1 MNLQHF
7 RNGPKCDK
15 ISWGTKSF
23 CDIGITRGIVL
34 HKTPRPDDA
43 LAKKEIGLSLKFTQ
57 ISHSIFDHMKML
69 ILLFFFFTKKETKN
83 SITLS

>member
-23 CDIGITRGIVL
+23 CDIGITSL
-34 HKTPRPDDA
+34 PDDA
-43 LAKKEIGLSLKFTQ
+43 LATKKEIGLSLKFTQ
-57 ISHSIFDHMKML
+57 ISHSIFENANL
-69 ILLFFFFTKKETKN
+69 IFKKRRFR
-83 SITLS
+83 